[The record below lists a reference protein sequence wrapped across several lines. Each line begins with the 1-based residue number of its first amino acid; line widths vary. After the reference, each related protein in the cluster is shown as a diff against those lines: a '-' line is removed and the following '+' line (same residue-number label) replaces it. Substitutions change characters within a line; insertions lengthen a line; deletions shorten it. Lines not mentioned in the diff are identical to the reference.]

1 MKLIKLS
8 LLLLSFFL
16 IVSCEESDDVQLG
29 TIIGTVTDG
38 VFLEPLQGVSVSL
51 SPTGKTMSTGSDG
64 KFEFPNVEA
73 GQYTISVSKESYNS
87 DSKSVYVDGGTT
99 TADFIITTGNGAIEL
114 SKTTLDFGTSDNT
127 LVFDIENIGKS
138 DMTYTIECSAYDW
151 MSVSPK
157 SGTISSSRIE
167 PITVTID
174 RDKIDKDMSVTLPI
188 SSNAGSAEVLVKVT
202 HEVATAVMSL
212 SKSTLD
218 FGETNTTLSFDVTNS
233 GNADLDYTIP
243 SLGDWITFSP
253 SSKSLSAGSTTT
265 VIATIDRSLISSS
278 INQTMTVSSNVG
290 SQEITVIVT
299 KPVEIGVLSVSTS
312 SLDFGENYSQLT
324 FTIKNSG
331 NADLNFTIPSL
342 GDWIVFS
349 PSSNTLAAGSTSTIT
364 ATIDRTKI
372 TSSLSQTLTITS
384 DVGSHNI
391 EISVTKAIE
400 IGVLNVSTTSLDF
413 GETLDVLTFTI
424 SNTGTADFDFGI
436 WLVKPDWLS
445 FTCNST
451 TVNAGESQV
460 VTVKLDR
467 TLLYGDGEVTCEVR
481 TDVGSEYIT
490 ISAYE
495 PISYGTVSSCDR
507 DIVISVTDVYVSGTT
522 AYIDFKMINN
532 SADTYSA
539 FRIGQPLSDKMYTVD
554 DSSSTYSFDNK
565 NMSIT
570 VEGKTISYYLGYS
583 NYKYVQNSLMGNG
596 ASLTGTIKITDLNT
610 TANQFTIINVGTY
623 AYSTSGNQIDETSFT
638 LYNVP
643 IIR

>member
-299 KPVEIGVLSVSTS
+299 KPVEVGVLSVSTS

-331 NADLNFTIPSL
+331 NADLNYTIPSL

-495 PISYGTVSSCDR
+495 PISYGTSSSPYSGL
-507 DIVISVTDVYVSGTT
+507 SVEVTSSYVSGN
-522 AYIDFKMINN
+522 Y
-532 SADTYSA
+532 
-539 FRIGQPLSDKMYTVD
+539 
-554 DSSSTYSFDNK
+554 
-565 NMSIT
+565 
-570 VEGKTISYYLGYS
+570 YYLEYKATWSGSEDCYLCVGYNNTVGYDDEGNSYSPNFQGVSLGSYDDWSS
-583 NYKYVQNSLMGNG
+583 NPYLTDIS
-596 ASLTGTIKITDLNT
+596 TGTVIKGSIRLSYVDANATKFTSIKLSASHKTASDRYYNSDYITFYD
-610 TANQFTIINVGTY
+610 
-623 AYSTSGNQIDETSFT
+623 
-638 LYNVP
+638 VP
-643 IIR
+643 IMR

>member
-8 LLLLSFFL
+8 LLLLSFFF

-51 SPTGKTMSTGSDG
+51 SPSGKTMSTGSDG
-64 KFEFPNVEA
+64 KFEFTNIDA

-87 DSKSVYVDGGTT
+87 DSKSVYVDGSTT

-138 DMTYTIECSAYDW
+138 DMTYTIECSTYDW

-188 SSNAGSAEVLVKVT
+188 SSNAGSAEVLIKVT
-202 HEVATAVMSL
+202 HEVAAAVMTL

-218 FGETNTTLSFDVTNS
+218 FGETNTTLSFDITNS

-253 SSKSLSAGSTTT
+253 SSKSLSSGSTTT

-299 KPVEIGVLSVSTS
+299 KPIEVGVLSVSTS
-312 SLDFGENYSQLT
+312 SLDFGESYNQLT

-331 NADLNFTIPSL
+331 NADLNYTIPSL

-349 PSSNTLAAGSTSTIT
+349 PSSNNLVAGSTSTIT

-372 TSSLSQTLTITS
+372 TSSINQTLTISS
-384 DVGSHNI
+384 DVGSHDI
-391 EISVTKAIE
+391 AISVTKAIE
-400 IGVLNVSTTSLDF
+400 IGVLNVSANSLDF

-424 SNTGTADFDFGI
+424 SNTGTAAFDFGI

-467 TLLYGDGEVTCEVR
+467 TLLYGDGEVECEVR

-495 PISYGTVSSCDR
+495 PISYGTVENPDSDFIFEVVGVETNGST
-507 DIVISVTDVYVSGTT
+507 VSVE
-522 AYIDFKMINN
+522 
-532 SADTYSA
+532 
-539 FRIGQPLSDKMYTVD
+539 
-554 DSSSTYSFDNK
+554 
-565 NMSIT
+565 IT
-570 VEGKTISYYLGYS
+570 VTNNLTDCYLRISNGTPESVSTIATDNVYTYYKGTDGDMDVTVADSGYM
-583 NYKYVQNSLMGNG
+583 VSLSKGMTVKGEITIFNVPEE
-596 ASLTGTIKITDLNT
+596 ATYFSMIQILAAISETYTGSPITDKT
-610 TANQFTIINVGTY
+610 VAVFR
-623 AYSTSGNQIDETSFT
+623 
-638 LYNVP
+638 NVP